1 MRRHVQMY
9 NVALCLDI
17 KSDDK
22 QMIME
27 GKRSIV
33 CLLKSGEKNQIRKA
47 VKCEE
52 KIPKKLILAIEV
64 KSIIVQHVRIYC
76 TIFPFLAHQAESHF

>member
-64 KSIIVQHVRIYC
+64 IDNRATCSYLLYYFSI
-76 TIFPFLAHQAESHF
+76 FSPPG